1 MDISDN
7 VLKVTVVSQTYH
19 SISFLSLEITS
30 TVAVKEVVEHIIKGI
45 G

>member
-19 SISFLSLEITS
+19 SISYLSLEITS